1 MQKTDQKLIDHIDR
15 LSEIYSYCLLQAIG
29 AIDASE
35 PVSMTDAISVAN
47 LLFTTTIP
55 KIK

>member
-47 LLFTTTIP
+47 LLFTATIP